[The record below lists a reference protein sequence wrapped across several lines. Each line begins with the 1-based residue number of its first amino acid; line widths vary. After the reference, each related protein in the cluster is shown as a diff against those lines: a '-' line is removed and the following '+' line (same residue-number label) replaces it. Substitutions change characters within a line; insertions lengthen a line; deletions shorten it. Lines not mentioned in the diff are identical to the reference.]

1 MAGRLRSE
9 EGWAVV
15 TAVLVL
21 MMMMSFG
28 LAAYSLVDTQT
39 GESKKERNRESS
51 FNLTEG
57 ALQQQG
63 YVLGFNWPA
72 TAPAAYPDCSF
83 GAGANVTTAGQ
94 CPQPANLVGGNFSQ
108 VDYAQDA
115 SWTTVVRDNR
125 ITPVGASPQDSD
137 FYDATVETTPCMGP
151 PPPAPPAPPPCRWD
165 ANADGK
171 LWVRASATVR
181 GKTRRLVALLKRERL
196 TEGFPRVTV
205 KADRFRTTNNGSKL
219 IIDSTGGQIVTRC
232 QNVPS
237 GQLCEDYE
245 ASKGQVS
252 PAGSIVRE
260 PPQTAPTMDDGQLA
274 RFKAKALSSNPMT
287 YYTSCPSSLTGEVV
301 YIDVPAGT
309 QCSFSSSPIWNSAL
323 APGLVIMPRGRLS
336 FTGGP
341 TFYGVLYFGNKDN
354 YTGDALDMG
363 GNAEVIGGV
372 IIDNGAGISVGS
384 SGEGGSNGPNLKFSA
399 NAFNALATFGTAGLI
414 QNTWRELPPDA
425 N

>member
-1 MAGRLRSE
+1 
-9 EGWAVV
+9 
-15 TAVLVL
+15 
-21 MMMMSFG
+21 MMMSFG
-28 LAAYSLVDTQT
+28 LAAYAIVDTQT

-83 GAGANVTTAGQ
+83 GAGANVTPAGQ

-125 ITPVGASPQDSD
+125 IGAAAPLNSD
-137 FYDATVETTPCMGP
+137 FYDSTVDTTPCMGTTTV
-151 PPPAPPAPPPCRWD
+151 PCRWD

-181 GKTRRLVALLKRERL
+181 GRTRKLVALLKRERL

-205 KADRFRTTNNGSKL
+205 KADRFRTTNKGNKL

-232 QNVPS
+232 QHVPTD
-237 GQLCEDYE
+237 GRCEDYE
-245 ASKGQVS
+245 ANKGQVS

-274 RFKAKALSSNPMT
+274 RFKAAAMSSNPVT
-287 YYTSCPSSLTGEVV
+287 YYTSCPSSLTGPVV

-309 QCSFSSSPIWNSAL
+309 QCSFSGSPTWNTPL
-323 APGLVIMPRGRLS
+323 APGLVIMPQGRLR

-341 TFYGVLYFGNKDN
+341 TFYGVLYLANKDN

-384 SGEGGSNGPNLKFSA
+384 SGDGGSNGPNLKFSA

>member
-1 MAGRLRSE
+1 MPCRLRRE

-15 TAVLVL
+15 TAVMVL

-28 LAAYSLVDTQT
+28 LAAYSVVDTQT
-39 GESKKERNRESS
+39 AQSKQERNRESS

-72 TAPAAYPDCSF
+72 TAPGYLDCSF
-83 GAGANVTTAGQ
+83 GSGADVTPPGQ
-94 CPQPANLVGGNFSQ
+94 CPQPSNLVGGNFSQ
-108 VDYAQDA
+108 VDFAERV

-125 ITPVGASPQDSD
+125 IGGATPQTSD
-137 FYDATVETTPCMGP
+137 FYDSTVNTTSCMGTTTV
-151 PPPAPPAPPPCRWD
+151 PCRWD
-165 ANADGK
+165 ANGDGK

-181 GKTRRLVALLKRERL
+181 GKTRRLVALLKRERQS
-196 TEGFPRVTV
+196 EAFPRVTV
-205 KADRFRTTNNGSKL
+205 KADRFSISNSGNKL

-237 GQLCEDYE
+237 GQLCEDYN
-245 ASKGQVS
+245 ADKGQVA

-260 PPQTAPTMDDGQLA
+260 PPQTQPTMDDAQLA
-274 RFKAKALSSNPMT
+274 RFQAAAQSSNPPA
-287 YYTSCPSSLTGEVV
+287 YYTSCPTSLAGPVV

-309 QCSFSSSPIWNSAL
+309 QCSFSSSPTWNSAV
-323 APGLVIMPRGRLS
+323 APGLVIMPRGRMR

-341 TFYGVLYFGNKDN
+341 TFYGVLYFANKDN
-354 YTGDALDMG
+354 YTGDVLDIG

-372 IIDNGAGISVGS
+372 IIDNGGGLNVGS
-384 SGEGGSNGPNLKFSA
+384 SGGANGPNLKFSA

-414 QNTWRELPPDA
+414 QNTWRELSPDA